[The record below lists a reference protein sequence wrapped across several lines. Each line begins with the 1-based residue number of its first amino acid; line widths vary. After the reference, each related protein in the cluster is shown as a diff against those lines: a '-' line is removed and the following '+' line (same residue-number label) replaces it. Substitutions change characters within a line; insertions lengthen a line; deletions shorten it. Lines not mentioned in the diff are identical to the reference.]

1 MALTPVPHAPPLR
14 GNPLRL
20 KSDLILLFV
29 TFLWGTAFIAMR
41 VAAGHGT
48 IFYLNGARFLLGAL
62 LLLPFAKLKQAFNRR
77 NLIYVGLAG
86 LALFSAASL
95 QQAGL
100 ATTTASNG
108 GFITSL
114 SVVIV
119 PLLLGLLWRERLSL
133 LTGAAILLA
142 ILGGF
147 LLSSAG
153 RFEKL
158 NPGDLLILAGAFFW
172 ALHVVVVAKGQP
184 HIDPLHLAVGQYAV
198 CGLLNLLVAPFFEHL
213 TPAQT
218 IYVLPAI
225 LYTGVFSVAIG
236 FTLQVFAQKYTPPT
250 DASLILSLEGVF
262 AALFGWLLLHES
274 LRPVQL
280 AGCAAILAAVIL
292 VQVRNGKI
300 SPAPK
305 PA

>member
-1 MALTPVPHAPPLR
+1 MALTPAPDAAHRR

-20 KSDLILLFV
+20 KSDLILLLV
-29 TFLWGTAFIAMR
+29 PFLWGTAFIAMR
-41 VAAGHGT
+41 LAAGHGT
-48 IFYLNGARFLLGAL
+48 IFYLNGIRFLLGGL
-62 LLLPFAKLKQAFNRR
+62 LLLPFAKLKQALNRR
-77 NLIYVGLAG
+77 NLVYVGLAG
-86 LALFSAASL
+86 LALFGAVGL

-100 ATTTASNG
+100 ATTTAGNG

-119 PLLLGLLWRERLSL
+119 PLLLWLLWRERLSL
-133 LTGAAILLA
+133 LTGAAIFLA

-147 LLSSAG
+147 LLSTG
-153 RFEKL
+153 GTFGKL
-158 NPGDLLILAGAFFW
+158 NPGDLLILVGAFFW
-172 ALHVVVVAKGQP
+172 ALHVVVVGKGQP
-184 HIDPLHLAVGQYAV
+184 YIDPLPFAVGQYLV
-198 CGLLNLLVAPFFEHL
+198 CGLLNLLVAPLLEHPTL
-213 TPAQT
+213 AQMT
-218 IYVLPAI
+218 YVLPAI
-225 LYTGVFSVAIG
+225 LYTAVFSVAIG

-262 AALFGWLLLHES
+262 AAFFGWLFLHES

-280 AGCAAILAAVIL
+280 AGCTAILTAVIL

-300 SPAPK
+300 PAAPN